1 MANIKNYKE
10 FLIEQRRINL
20 DLGRAKERGEMAAM
34 VFNQTLDSV
43 LKSVLGKYDKNL
55 GDLIGGGQQA
65 SMKLAQILIECTRR
79 NIKLALV
86 ISALI
91 SSYGVSKVMVRNSLA
106 YVDQATRQEILQDS
120 STVDSLALAEKPIE
134 KVKVNTGKK
143 IVEIQPLGMVTD
155 TTQEHESNELRVE
168 DEWGCG
174 QYHAPRSNDDGT
186 KRDHNGIDL
195 LTGDGGGEIIY
206 TPIDGY
212 VKRTGFLVYGDPPD
226 PRYHGIDIIGT
237 GQDSGVIVRMFY
249 VDASVKEGDIVSR
262 GDTLGENEDLQ
273 LRYNPIR
280 DRKKGYIRDHVH
292 VEVKHTSEAPVEL
305 IGMDVESFQSSYK
318 SSDFINPEEVM
329 VIKKSE
335 VKNKIHTP
343 SKKSPNQGKKQM
355 ANSRGYSS
363 EFFKLLA
370 LRESSNTWDTINT
383 SGYMGKYQMSEEA
396 IHDVAKKS
404 RFLGHLSTVTV
415 EGFREDSSIFNELDQ
430 EKAIRV
436 HTQLNRRYLK
446 YAPFKNLKVP
456 GYTERFDVQEV
467 DYYTHFDGQ
476 IIDSTYLTNGK
487 QGSLTVTKSGVL
499 GGCHLCGASSVK
511 VFLDTGGKINPKDG
525 NGIHVSEYMDY
536 FKNYDLSDL
545 ITR

>member
-1 MANIKNYKE
+1 MAHIKNYKE

-20 DLGRAKERGEMAAM
+20 DLGKAKERGEIAAD
-34 VFNQTLDSV
+34 VFNQNLDTV
-43 LKSVLGKYDKNL
+43 LKYVLGKYDRNL

-106 YVDQATRQEILQDS
+106 YVDQATKQEVLQDS

-134 KVKVNTGKK
+134 KVKVKAGGKE
-143 IVEIQPLGMVTD
+143 VEVTKLGNVTK
-155 TTQEHESNELRVE
+155 SNELRVE
-168 DEWGCG
+168 DTWGCG
-174 QYHAPRSNDDGT
+174 HYHAQRQDAGGPR
-186 KRDHNGIDL
+186 KHHGIDL
-195 LTGDGGGEIIY
+195 LTKDGGGETLY
-206 TPIDGY
+206 SPIDGY
-212 VKRTGFLVYGDPPD
+212 VKRTDFLVYGDD
-226 PRYHGIDIIGT
+226 TRYHGIDIIGT

-249 VDASVKEGDIVSR
+249 VDASVEVGDIVSR
-262 GDTLGENEDLQ
+262 GDTLGKNEDLQ
-273 LRYNPIR
+273 LKYNPTR
-280 DRKKGYIRDHVH
+280 DRQRGFIKDHVH
-292 VEVKHTSEAPVEL
+292 IEVKHTSKSPIEL
-305 IGMDVESFQSSYK
+305 IVMDVESFRSSYSSSEYINPQEIMTVSSDQDGK
-318 SSDFINPEEVM
+318 QDKKEMKSRGSSSDFFE
-329 VIKKSE
+329 S
-335 VKNKIHTP
+335 
-343 SKKSPNQGKKQM
+343 
-355 ANSRGYSS
+355 
-363 EFFKLLA
+363 LA
-370 LRESSNTWDTINT
+370 FRESSNTWDTINT
-383 SGYMGKYQMSEEA
+383 LGYMGKYQMSEGA

-404 RFLGHLSTVTV
+404 KFLRHLSTVTV

-436 HTQLNRRYLK
+436 HTILNRRYLK
-446 YAPFKNLKVP
+446 SAPFKNLKVP

-476 IIDSTYLTNGK
+476 IIDSTYLSGGGK
-487 QGSLTVTKSGVL
+487 GNLTVTKSGVL

-545 ITR
+545 IKT